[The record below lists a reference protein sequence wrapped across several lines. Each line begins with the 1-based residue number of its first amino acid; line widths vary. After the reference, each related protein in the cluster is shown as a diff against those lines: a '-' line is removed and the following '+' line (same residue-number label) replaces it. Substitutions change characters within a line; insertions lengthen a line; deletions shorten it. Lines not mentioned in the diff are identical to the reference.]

1 MESRTELECI
11 IATESTKT
19 PTKIQKQRLGII
31 VIHYHYAR
39 LVSILHSA
47 LAISNAPLVFSHGLL
62 STEHSLSVC
71 PQGRTS
77 PTHTS
82 NTSQRI
88 SNFPLEERRNNR
100 IAFCQN
106 HMKRTSICWWQKA
119 LQRRGRIWRK
129 RRRRRIIR
137 RRRGSA
143 LCNRAATQPWPSY
156 PKPLQQEAHIM
167 IPLVRFRGCIIHWLN
182 ILFLI
187 HWQSVLS
194 KRSLIALWSLL
205 CASMDLSFTRWRA
218 CSSPTDNPCCPSKAY
233 FHLLRIM
240 CFSFFLFFSS

>member
-1 MESRTELECI
+1 MHNSHRKHLNTLKNSETKVGNHRNPLPLWQACI
-11 IATESTKT
+11 Y
-19 PTKIQKQRLGII
+19 PTLGTGDLQCSPGFLP
-31 VIHYHYAR
+31 R
-39 LVSILHSA
+39 
-47 LAISNAPLVFSHGLL
+47 
-62 STEHSLSVC
+62 STEHSLGVC
-71 PQGRTS
+71 PQARTS

-106 HMKRTSICWWQKA
+106 HMKRTAIYWWQKA
-119 LQRRGRIWRK
+119 LQHRGRIWRK

-137 RRRGSA
+137 RRGSA
-143 LCNRAATQPWPSY
+143 LCNRAAAQPRPSY

-167 IPLVRFRGCIIHWLN
+167 IPLVRLRGCIIHWMN
-182 ILFLI
+182 ILFFI

-194 KRSLIALWSLL
+194 KRSLVTLWSLL
-205 CASMDLSFTRWRA
+205 CASMDLSFTGWRA
-218 CSSPTDNPCCPSKAY
+218 CSSPIDNPCCPSEAY